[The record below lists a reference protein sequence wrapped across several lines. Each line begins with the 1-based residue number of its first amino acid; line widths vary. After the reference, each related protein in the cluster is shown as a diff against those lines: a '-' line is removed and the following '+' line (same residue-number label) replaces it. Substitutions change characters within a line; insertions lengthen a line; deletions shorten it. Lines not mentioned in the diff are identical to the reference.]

1 MGLDLGAELHCLT
14 CQEGLQ
20 HEASIHSSQAESA
33 EATEASI
40 DDTSQRKRRSLS
52 RSAPGDPAPKL
63 YSCSL
68 CAFTSH
74 YSNHLKRHMRI
85 HDGQKPYRCP
95 VCPYASAQLVN
106 LQRHARTHTGEKP
119 YRCPHC
125 SYACSSLGNLRRH
138 QRMHTQ
144 ERPERRE
151 KEKRPGRRRKGKAEH
166 QEGEADELI
175 TKRGRDRL
183 KLRAIEMRKR
193 RRSSV
198 GEETI

>member
-1 MGLDLGAELHCLT
+1 MGLDLGAELYCPT

-20 HEASIHSSQAESA
+20 HEASADSSQAENTKV
-33 EATEASI
+33 TEASI
-40 DDTSQRKRRSLS
+40 SSHRKRRSVS
-52 RSAPGDPAPKL
+52 KSAGPGDLASKL

-68 CAFTSH
+68 CTFTSH

-119 YRCPHC
+119 YRCHHC

-151 KEKRPGRRRKGKAEH
+151 KEKRPGSARKGKAERD
-166 QEGEADELI
+166 EGESLEADYC
-175 TKRGRDRL
+175 R
-183 KLRAIEMRKR
+183 
-193 RRSSV
+193 
-198 GEETI
+198 

>member
-1 MGLDLGAELHCLT
+1 MGLDLGAELYCLT

-20 HEASIHSSQAESA
+20 HEASVGSSRAEDA
-33 EATEASI
+33 AAPVGPH
-40 DDTSQRKRRSLS
+40 RKRRG
-52 RSAPGDPAPKL
+52 AAKPGDPPPKL

-68 CAFTSH
+68 CAFTSQ

-138 QRMHTQ
+138 QRMHAQ

-151 KEKRPGRRRKGKAEH
+151 KEKRPGRRKRGKSESD
-166 QEGEADELI
+166 EGERLP
-175 TKRGRDRL
+175 GRSPTP
-183 KLRAIEMRKR
+183 
-193 RRSSV
+193 RSHHPN
-198 GEETI
+198 IL